1 MIYIAVII
9 GSVIG
14 GVLRYIVSVVIP
26 TPDSF
31 PLGILIINL
40 IGSFALGMFYAVS
53 DIRVVPSW
61 LRVGFGTGVIGTFTT
76 FSTFVMGT
84 DQLASS
90 MLFLSGIYA
99 VISILGGLLM
109 AYFGDILVEYSLHV
123 VKASRKVS

>member
-1 MIYIAVII
+1 MTYVALVI
-9 GSVIG
+9 GSLIG
-14 GVLRYIVSVVIP
+14 GTLRYILSITIP

-40 IGSFALGMFYAVS
+40 IGSFVLGMFYAVS
-53 DIRVVPSW
+53 DVRVVPSW
-61 LRVGFGTGVIGTFTT
+61 LRAGFGTGVIGTFTT

-90 MLFLSGIYA
+90 MLYLSGIYA

>member
-1 MIYIAVII
+1 MTYVAVVI
-9 GSVIG
+9 GSLIG
-14 GVLRYIVSVVIP
+14 GTLRYILSVTIP

-40 IGSFALGMFYAVS
+40 VGSFVLGMFYAIS
-53 DIRVVPSW
+53 DVRAVPSW

-90 MLFLSGIYA
+90 MLYLSGIYA

-109 AYFGDILVEYSLHV
+109 AYFGDALVEFLHV
-123 VKASRKVS
+123 VKVSREAS